1 MDDRAKPINIFFIV
15 LRVGIGGLFII
26 SGTMKILDPLKFL
39 TAIETFHL
47 LPYSIAYI
55 VAYFLPWVEI
65 ISGLAL
71 ILNKGQKSALIILT
85 TLITVFIIALVLS
98 WGRGLDIVCGCFG
111 HPKSI
116 KTIRLAQIRMR
127 TWGGNISPRSNLDA
141 DIRKQ
146 LRLLPRTSQTT

>member
-1 MDDRAKPINIFFIV
+1 MADMDDRAKPINIFFIV

-39 TAIETFHL
+39 AAIETFHL

-55 VAYFLPWVEI
+55 VAYFLPWVET

-85 TLITVFIIALVLS
+85 TLITIFIIALVLS

-111 HPKSI
+111 HPKSL
-116 KTIRLAQIRMR
+116 KTNYPLILIRNFAILTVLILILTRNKR
-127 TWGGNISPRSNLDA
+127 RSL
-141 DIRKQ
+141 
-146 LRLLPRTSQTT
+146 